1 MNTAQRKLVLCADDF
16 GQSAAISAGIVA
28 LIADRRVTAT
38 SVMSESPYWPAAAL
52 ELARV
57 QQFADVGLHLN
68 LTHPF
73 PAASHIRSLGYWL
86 VMSSLRLL
94 SRPRLAEEFIQQID
108 AFKRELGRLPDFIDG
123 HQHVHAFPVIR
134 SALTDAIAARWPV
147 GDAGPWLRTP
157 ERLIDGGDTPVKA
170 LVLRAACMGF
180 ARHATQHGLRVT
192 RRFGGVYSLQPDGDF
207 AGKMRHWLR
216 SAPDATLLMCHP
228 GLAAADSAAD
238 SADLADPIDAA
249 RECEYR
255 YLASPEFLYDCVQ
268 AGVQLTRFGDCFGD
282 SADANLHS

>member
-28 LIADRRVTAT
+28 LIADGRLTAT

-52 ELARV
+52 KLARV
-57 QQFADVGLHLN
+57 RQCADVGLHLN

-73 PAASHIRSLGYWL
+73 PAASQVRSLSYWL

-94 SRPRLAEEFIQQID
+94 SRPRLTESFIRQID
-108 AFKRELGRLPDFIDG
+108 AFKRELGCLPDFIDG

-134 SALTDAIAARWPV
+134 SALSDAIAACWPA
-147 GDAGPWLRTP
+147 GDSGPWLRSP
-157 ERLIDGGDTPVKA
+157 ERLIDDGDTPAKA

-180 ARHATQHGLRVT
+180 ARHATQQGLRVSH
-192 RRFGGVYSLQPDGDF
+192 RFGGVYSLQPDGDF

-216 SAPDATLLMCHP
+216 SAPDGTLLMCHP
-228 GLAAADSAAD
+228 GLAVADP
-238 SADLADPIDAA
+238 ADPIHAA
-249 RECEYR
+249 RAHEYH
-255 YLASPEFLYDCVQ
+255 YLASAEFLHDCVQ
-268 AGVQLTRFGDCFGD
+268 AGVKLSRFGELGD
-282 SADANLHS
+282 AAFHS